1 MSEKKIDPETRERII
16 KLVVGILTAVLGFF
30 TGAGVQAATSWT
42 GLM

>member
-1 MSEKKIDPETRERII
+1 MGKEKIDPETRDRII

-30 TGAGVQAATSWT
+30 TGAGVQAATVWT